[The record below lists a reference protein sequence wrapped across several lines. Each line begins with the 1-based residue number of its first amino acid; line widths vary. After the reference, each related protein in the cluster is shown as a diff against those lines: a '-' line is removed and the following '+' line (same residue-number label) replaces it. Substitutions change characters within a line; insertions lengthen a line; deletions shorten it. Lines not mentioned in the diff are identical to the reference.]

1 MIGSTN
7 LSGGGGIGS
16 DELTATA
23 AYVMTGTTYV
33 GADTNDEIGTG
44 TMPNLTNNTNITHTS
59 SNVTKLIPGDAA
71 FVSTNSDG
79 TTRAQIRYNSTN
91 GFISQWTLFGIP
103 QDTMANAGGLTAAKL
118 MKNQSAFGIAGT
130 ATSDANVSSGY
141 MSSGYTAYVNGS
153 KVTGSLAEK
162 GQQQTCSYAWCGD
175 SYCALC
181 NFPEGIYRKNG
192 ASWAP
197 EVRVSMST
205 LASTMG
211 LTASVI
217 KKGVNILGITGT
229 FEGDV

>member
-44 TMPNLTNNTNITHTS
+44 TMPNLTNNTSITHTS
-59 SNVTKLIPGDAA
+59 SNGTKVVLGDAA
-71 FVSTNSDG
+71 FSSTNSDG
-79 TTRAQIRYNSTN
+79 TTRVQIRYNSTN

-103 QDTMANAGGLTAAKL
+103 QGTMASAGGLTAAKL
-118 MKNQSAFGIAGT
+118 MKNQSAFGISGT
-130 ATSDANVSSGY
+130 ATSDANISAGY
-141 MSSGYTAYVNGS
+141 MSSGKTAYVNGN
-153 KVTGSLAEK
+153 KITGTLTER
-162 GQQQTCSYAWCGD
+162 GQAQYGSYGSGSNYVAIN
-175 SYCALC
+175 AL
-181 NFPEGIYRKNG
+181 PEGIYRSNG

-197 EVRVSMST
+197 EARISMST
-205 LASTMG
+205 LASSIG
-211 LTASVI
+211 LSASVI

-229 FEGDV
+229 FEGDA